1 VGKIGELRIVMY
13 LEDLGPVEL
22 LMQKSDEIDKEIYQD
37 EEKMR
42 MPR

>member
-22 LMQKSDEIDKEIYQD
+22 LMQKSDEIDQEIYQE

>member
-1 VGKIGELRIVMY
+1 MGKIGELRIIMY

-22 LMQKSDEIDKEIYQD
+22 LNQKSDEIEQEIYHE

-42 MPR
+42 MPH